1 MATYYSTYQ
10 TAQRGAH
17 ARDVRPDRS
26 QLALQRRVAQ
36 FKWTG
41 AAGLANAEYVVLG
54 QLGIPG
60 ARIVADQC
68 KIRYEGSGTLD
79 VKFTLQKRDN
89 AGTATALTAITGNIA
104 AVTAAT
110 SLANIANA
118 AGNTPTVA
126 IDDTLELLL
135 STGATA
141 VTVPTTATVIVE
153 VVYDA
158 PGA

>member
-10 TAQRGAH
+10 TAQRGSA

-26 QLALQRRVAQ
+26 ALARVRRVAT
-36 FKWTG
+36 FEWVG
-41 AAGLANAEYVVLG
+41 ASSLANAEYIVLG
-54 QLGIPG
+54 KLGIAG

-68 KIRYEGSGTLD
+68 KLRYKGSGTLD

-89 AGTATALTAITGNIA
+89 TATATALTAITATIT
-104 AVTAAT
+104 AVTSAT
-110 SLANIANA
+110 ALANVSG
-118 AGNTPTVA
+118 AGDLPTVA
-126 IDDTLELLL
+126 IDDDLELLL
-135 STGATA
+135 STGASA
-141 VTVPTTATVIVE
+141 VTIPATATIMVE

>member
-1 MATYYSTYQ
+1 MATYYSTFQ
-10 TAQRGAH
+10 TAQRGSH

-26 QLALQRRVAQ
+26 QLAMQRRVAQ

-41 AAGLANAEYVVLG
+41 VAGLLNADNVVLG

-68 KIRYEGSGTLD
+68 RIRYEGSGTLD
-79 VKFTLQKRDN
+79 VKFTLQSRNN
-89 AGTATALTAITGNIA
+89 AGTATALTAVTATIT
-104 AVTAAT
+104 AVTSAT
-110 SLANIANA
+110 SLANVSG

-135 STGATA
+135 STGATT
-141 VTVPTTATVIVE
+141 VTVPATATVIVE
-153 VVYDA
+153 VVFDA

>member
-26 QLALQRRVAQ
+26 QLAMQRRVAQ

-41 AAGLANAEYVVLG
+41 AAGLLNADTVVLG

-89 AGTATALTAITGNIA
+89 AGAATALTAITGNIA

-110 SLANIANA
+110 SLANVSG

-135 STGATA
+135 STGAAA